1 MKRNNKTNT
10 SFMQVEVWKMKDRVY
25 KETKEMNCSQFFSYL
40 KNKSRKFNADHRNP
54 IEPSCQKGK

>member
-1 MKRNNKTNT
+1 
-10 SFMQVEVWKMKDRVY
+10 MQVEVWKMKDRVY